1 MIRILA
7 ISGSLRT
14 GSTNTVLLV
23 AAAALAPPG
32 VQITLYSGLADL
44 PAFNPDLD
52 LQPPIPAVADFRA
65 HLNNS
70 SAVMIS
76 SPEYAHGVPGVLKNA
91 LDWLVASGELYGK
104 PTALFSASSRATYAQ
119 AFLTETLTVMT
130 ATIVPQACIT
140 VPLLGKNLVPSD
152 IISYPEHSQA
162 IRAALAELVRVTT
175 PAQEP
180 LLAPGRQL

>member
-14 GSTNTVLLV
+14 GSTNTVLLA

-52 LQPPIPAVADFRA
+52 VQPPIPAVADFRA
-65 HLNNS
+65 HLNS
-70 SAVMIS
+70 SAAVMIS

-104 PTALFSASSRATYAQ
+104 PTALFSASPRAAFAQ
-119 AFLTETLTVMT
+119 ASLTETLTVMT
-130 ATIVPQACIT
+130 ARIVPQACIT

-152 IISYPEHSQA
+152 VISEPEHSQS
-162 IRAALAELVRVTT
+162 IRAALAELVRVST
-175 PAQEP
+175 PEQEP
-180 LLAPGRQL
+180 LLAPGYQL